1 MVLEK
6 NPRTRPIAK
15 HLLHLED
22 KVKGK
27 PFASMTRVKEL
38 TNYNCGPATLEMLL
52 SFVGVKTSQT
62 SLIRSI
68 RAQNKIKLFGID
80 VSDLGKAVRIA
91 GKKKLSFW
99 KKSHAAVNDIS
110 LAVHKYKYPVGV
122 EWLGEF
128 YENEDEDPGHYSV
141 VTKIDKKAGYL
152 RIADPYF
159 NSFFHY
165 ENLDRKLEISD
176 FVKKWWDV
184 NEIKVSGQTKRR
196 KVKDTRVMFVITP
209 KGESWPKKLGMTKAG

>member
-6 NPRTRPIAK
+6 NPKTRPIAK

-22 KVKGK
+22 KVKGR
-27 PFASMTRVKEL
+27 PFPNMARVKEL

-52 SFVGVKTSQT
+52 SFVGVKATQT
-62 SLIRSI
+62 SLIKSI
-68 RAQNKIKLFGID
+68 HAQKKIKKFGIN
-80 VSDLGKAVRIA
+80 VADLSKAVNIA

-99 KKSHAAVNDIS
+99 KKAKASVNDIN
-110 LAVHKYKYPVGV
+110 LAIHKYSCPVGV

-141 VTKIDKKAGYL
+141 ITKVDKKADSL
-152 RIADPYF
+152 RMADPYF

-165 ENLDRKLEISD
+165 ENLDRKLTIPE

-184 NEIKVSGQTKRR
+184 NEVKVSGTSKRR
-196 KVKDTRVMFVITP
+196 KIKDTRVMFVITK
-209 KGESWPKKLGMTKAG
+209 KGESWPKKLGMKKVI